1 MVSLA
6 LNRLYKKIVN
16 SVIRITWATQ
26 LRQMNKVYNF
36 KPINSSKIYIDLR
49 LLMNT
54 HNKDENSYIF
64 IDLLMLLFFLW
75 TFIFRLIKWIVV
87 KLLFVH

>member
-54 HNKDENSYIF
+54 HNNNENSYIF
-64 IDLLMLLFFLW
+64 IWFINAAFLSVNIH
-75 TFIFRLIKWIVV
+75 FPSN
-87 KLLFVH
+87 